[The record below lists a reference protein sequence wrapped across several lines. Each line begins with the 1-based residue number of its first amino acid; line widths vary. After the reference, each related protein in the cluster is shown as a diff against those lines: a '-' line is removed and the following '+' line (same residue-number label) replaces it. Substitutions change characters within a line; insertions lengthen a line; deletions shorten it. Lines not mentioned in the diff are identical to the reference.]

1 MRKIL
6 QQHLLIALGWFFVLL
21 GIIGILL
28 PLIPGTPFL
37 ILALALFSKNSP
49 RFHQMLL
56 HNRWIGPGL
65 RQWEEEKT
73 ISRKTKYKVTLLI
86 VTGFSISITILHERM
101 DLQWMLVFIAMLLL
115 LIIWRIKEPTRD

>member
-1 MRKIL
+1 MRKIV

-37 ILALALFSKNSP
+37 ILALAIFSKNSP

-56 HNRWIGPGL
+56 HNRWVGPGL
-65 RQWEEEKT
+65 RQWEAEKT
-73 ISRKTKYKVTLLI
+73 ISRQTKYKVTLLI
-86 VTGFSISITILHERM
+86 VFGFSISITILYERFG
-101 DLQWMLVFIAMLLL
+101 LQLMLVAIALILLFF
-115 LIIWRIKEPTRD
+115 IWRIKERTRD